1 MSERACVSAL
11 IVTYESRSHIGACLE
26 SIERTAASLLAGCHI
41 VDNCS
46 SDGTAD
52 MLEAEFPQVDLI
64 RNAEN
69 IGFGRAVNQA
79 AARASGDYLLI
90 VNPDTIIRPG
100 TIESLVRFMDYRPGA
115 GACGPKIVDFD
126 GEFQYYCRRGF
137 PTPLNSL
144 AYLTGLDRLFP
155 SSRRLSGYYRR
166 DIPGDIEMITDSL
179 AGCFMLV
186 RREAF
191 AHVGGFDEDY
201 FLFGEDIDLCWKLK
215 EAGFEVWY
223 VPSAVAVH
231 RKGASM
237 SRARD
242 VARREFYRAMKLFMD
257 KRLTPHYSR
266 ITLAFA
272 KMGVNLVSL
281 LERRFR

>member
-1 MSERACVSAL
+1 MTERACVSAL
-11 IVTYESRSHIGACLE
+11 IVTYESRAHVGACIE
-26 SIERTAASLLAGCHI
+26 SLERTAGPWLAGCHI
-41 VDNCS
+41 VDNDS
-46 SDGTAD
+46 TDGTAE
-52 MLEAEFPQVDLI
+52 MLEAEYPWVDLT
-64 RNAEN
+64 RNSSN
-69 IGFGRAVNQA
+69 VGFGRAVNQA
-79 AARASGDYLLI
+79 AARATGEYLLI
-90 VNPDTIIRPG
+90 VNPDTVIGPRA
-100 TIESLVRFMDYRPGA
+100 IEHLVRFMDHRPAA

-144 AYLTGLDRLFP
+144 AYLSGLDRLFP
-155 SSRRLSGYYRR
+155 SNRRLGGYYRR
-166 DIPGDIEMITDSL
+166 DIPNDLEMITDSL

-191 AHVGGFDEDY
+191 LRVAGFDEDY

-215 EAGFEVWY
+215 ESGSEVWY
-223 VPSAVAVH
+223 VPSAVAEH

-242 VARREFYRAMKLFMD
+242 LARREFYRAMKLFMD

-266 ITLAFA
+266 FTLTAA
-272 KMGVNLVSL
+272 KLGVNIVALI
-281 LERRFR
+281 ERRFR